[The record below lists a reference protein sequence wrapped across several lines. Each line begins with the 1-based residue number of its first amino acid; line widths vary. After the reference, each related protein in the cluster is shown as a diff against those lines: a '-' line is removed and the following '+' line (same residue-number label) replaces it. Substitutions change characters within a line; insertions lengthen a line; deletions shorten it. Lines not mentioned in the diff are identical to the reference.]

1 MEIVTPYSLV
11 GENLPRKMAFDAFWD
26 ISNSATVRQPFELWR
41 HRLYGC
47 LTLLGKASKL
57 NVDRNSEFVLHFQ
70 SNPALLDCQDA
81 VYSLF
86 MRAHK
91 CYDLIPTSSKL
102 VVFDTHLPVRKAFF
116 ALVYN
121 GVRAAP
127 LWDSDKQRFV
137 GMLTITDFIKIL
149 IRWATGSLNCLTVAF

>member
-1 MEIVTPYSLV
+1 MVFGMDFFEIS
-11 GENLPRKMAFDAFWD
+11 R
-26 ISNSATVRQPFELWR
+26 INSYQ
-41 HRLYGC
+41 C
-47 LTLLGKASKL
+47 LI
-57 NVDRNSEFVLHFQ
+57 
-70 SNPALLDCQDA
+70 NPIPDNHDA

-86 MRAHK
+86 MKAHK

-102 VVFDTHLPVRKAFF
+102 VVFDTHLPVRKAFY

-127 LWDSDKQRFV
+127 LWDTDNQRFT

-149 IRWATGSLNCLTVAF
+149 CK